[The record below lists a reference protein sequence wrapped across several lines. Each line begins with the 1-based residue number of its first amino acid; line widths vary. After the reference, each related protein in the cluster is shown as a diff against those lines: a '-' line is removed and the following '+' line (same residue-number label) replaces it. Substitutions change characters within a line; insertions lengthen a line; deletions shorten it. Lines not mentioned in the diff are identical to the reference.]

1 MELTSEPPDRA
12 GYFGSEDEIVD
23 YLGFWM
29 KDGTPREIARALGD
43 VARARGIAEV
53 SLDGRSGAQELAPA
67 LSRDGNPKLDLLT
80 AVLKALGLELT
91 VRKRA
96 A

>member
-1 MELTSEPPDRA
+1 MQPDTEPSDAA
-12 GYFGSEDEIVD
+12 GYFGSQDEIVD
-23 YLGFWM
+23 YLAFWM
-29 KDGTPREIARALGD
+29 KEGTPREIARALGD
-43 VARARGIAEV
+43 VARARGTSEV
-53 SLDGRSGAQELAPA
+53 SLAERTEAQQLFPA
-67 LSRDGNPKLDLLT
+67 LARDGNPTLELVT

>member
-1 MELTSEPPDRA
+1 MEPQGPSDAA
-12 GYFGSEDEIVD
+12 GYFGSDDEMIA
-23 YLGFWM
+23 YLNAWM
-29 KDGTPREIARALGD
+29 RDGTPREIARALGD
-43 VARARGIAEV
+43 VARSKGITEV
-53 SLDGRSGAQELAPA
+53 SLDGRSAPQELHPA
-67 LSRDGNPKLDLLT
+67 LSRDGNPRLDLVT